1 MSLGGN
7 YFLLD
12 NNFVADRAVF
22 ALGLSGFFA
31 GRRNRRIDNLRM
43 PLGGNFFHPGKYC
56 ITIQALCTRLVTGLG
71 AGCSLFFDFNGIQ
84 MPCRTYCLGLCFTA
98 IHTSV
103 LHYAFIFARRC
114 CYNNTDF
121 RPLVSLCG
129 NCFLLNKNFIADRAV
144 LALGLSGF
152 FAGRRD
158 GRIDNLCMSLGG
170 NNFLLDNNFVA
181 DRAVLALG
189 QSCFLA
195 GCRNS
200 SIDNLG
206 MSLSGNDL
214 AGSYYLT
221 AILAVGVA
229 GIAGHGAGCFLGIT
243 KFCVLMCARRAA
255 PDAADIV
262 DGIAGLG
269 GLRFGVGA
277 VGVVKPCGGDR
288 NLVGFH
294 AGLLRI
300 LICFCFRAG
309 CTLLDIL
316 TGSLG
321 GANVRT
327 ACGGIN
333 AADSGQRTVDIHL
346 CIGKRR
352 TLACPTGC
360 VNHRNI
366 LCVTGAAVAAPL
378 VHIIDI
384 DALSAGHH

>member
-1 MSLGGN
+1 ML
-7 YFLLD
+7 
-12 NNFVADRAVF
+12 

-31 GRRNRRIDNLRM
+31 GRRDGKIDNLCM
-43 PLGGNFFHPGKYC
+43 SLGGN
-56 ITIQALCTRLVTGLG
+56 
-71 AGCSLFFDFNGIQ
+71 N
-84 MPCRTYCLGLCFTA
+84 
-98 IHTSV
+98 
-103 LHYAFIFARRC
+103 
-114 CYNNTDF
+114 
-121 RPLVSLCG
+121 
-129 NCFLLNKNFIADRAV
+129 FLLDKNFVADRAV

-152 FAGRRD
+152 FAGRRN
-158 GRIDNLCMSLGG
+158 GRIDNLRMT
-170 NNFLLDNNFVA
+170 
-181 DRAVLALG
+181 
-189 QSCFLA
+189 
-195 GCRNS
+195 
-200 SIDNLG
+200 
-206 MSLSGNDL
+206 LSGNSRAGAYFL
-214 AGSYYLT
+214 A

-229 GIAGHGAGCFLGIT
+229 GIAGLGAGCFLGIT

-277 VGVVKPCGGDR
+277 VGVVQLGGDDR

-300 LICFCFRAG
+300 LICFCFRTG

-321 GANVRT
+321 GADVRT

-333 AADSGQRTVDIHL
+333 AADCGQLSVDIHL

-352 TLACPTGC
+352 TLACPTGGNDYRH
-360 VNHRNI
+360 V

-384 DALSAGHH
+384 DALSAGYH